1 MKNQGLRILLL
12 VEILFLG
19 LLIGFFLGR
28 GTASTP
34 VQVSRL
40 PDPTAASAAPS
51 DSGEGS
57 EPSETMGKININTAT
72 LEELQ
77 LLPGIGPVLAQR
89 IIDYRSEHGPFASL
103 SELTNVEGI
112 GLDRL
117 DKLWDYATVG
127 GSS

>member
-1 MKNQGLRILLL
+1 MKNQGFRILLL

-28 GTASTP
+28 STASSP
-34 VQVSRL
+34 IQVSRL
-40 PDPTAASAAPS
+40 PEPTAASPGGS
-51 DSGEGS
+51 ESGETA
-57 EPSETMGKININTAT
+57 ETIGKININTAT

-89 IIDYRSEHGPFASL
+89 ILNYRSEHGSFASL

-117 DKLWDYATVG
+117 EKLWDYATVG
-127 GSS
+127 GSQ

>member
-34 VQVSRL
+34 IRVSRL
-40 PDPTAASAAPS
+40 PDPTVAPS
-51 DSGEGS
+51 DSGENT

-72 LEELQ
+72 AEELQ

-89 IIDYRSEHGPFASL
+89 IVDYRDEHGPFASL